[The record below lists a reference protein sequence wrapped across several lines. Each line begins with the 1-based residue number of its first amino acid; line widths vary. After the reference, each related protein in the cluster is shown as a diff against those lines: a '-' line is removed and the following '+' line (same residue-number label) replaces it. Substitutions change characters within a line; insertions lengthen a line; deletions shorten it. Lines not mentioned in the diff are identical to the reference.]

1 MLRKTLI
8 ALSAAAALGV
18 SSGAMAAS
26 HGGHGASSGSS
37 GAMQGHSGGG
47 MQGPGTFSKG
57 SAQSFGGTMGPS
69 QVRPMGP
76 SQVRPMGSSQV
87 RPTGPSGQAW
97 NGGQWGHHRHH
108 HRHDRFFFGV
118 GFAGPYYDYGYD
130 SCWRIVPTYYGGWQ
144 RVWVCGDYPYGGYY
158 GGY

>member
-26 HGGHGASSGSS
+26 HGGHGSS

-47 MQGPGTFSKG
+47 MQGSTFSKG
-57 SAQSFGGTMGPS
+57 SAQSFGGTT
-69 QVRPMGP
+69 
-76 SQVRPMGSSQV
+76 GSSQV
-87 RPTGPSGQAW
+87 RPTGSSQVRPMGPSGQAW
-97 NGGQWGHHRHH
+97 NGGQWGHNRHH
-108 HRHDRFFFGV
+108 HRHDRFFFGA
-118 GFAGPYYDYGYD
+118 GFAGPYYDDYGYD
-130 SCWRIVPTYYGGWQ
+130 SCWRIVPTYYGGWR

>member
-1 MLRKTLI
+1 MQCCARHSSHLQRFL
-8 ALSAAAALGV
+8 LLALGSASLMPKWAGGGGGGGKSTGSV
-18 SSGAMAAS
+18 GGTMSVAPSSGIGS
-26 HGGHGASSGSS
+26 GKGSGSS
-37 GAMQGHSGGG
+37 M
-47 MQGPGTFSKG
+47 
-57 SAQSFGGTMGPS
+57 
-69 QVRPMGP
+69 
-76 SQVRPMGSSQV
+76 PMGSSQV
-87 RPTGPSGQAW
+87 QTMGPKGPSGKTWTGANW

-108 HRHDRFFFGV
+108 RHNRFFFGA

>member
-37 GAMQGHSGGG
+37 MSVAPSSPGGSGSGP
-47 MQGPGTFSKG
+47 GPGTFSKG
-57 SAQSFGGTMGPS
+57 SAQSFGGTTGPSQLQPKGPS

-76 SQVRPMGSSQV
+76 SGVTSQVRPMG
-87 RPTGPSGQAW
+87 PSNWHG
-97 NGGQWGHHRHH
+97 RHH
-108 HRHDRFFFGV
+108 HRHDRFFFGA
-118 GFAGPYYDYGYD
+118 GFAGPYYDDYGYD
-130 SCWRIVPTYYGGWQ
+130 SCWRIVPTYGGWQ
-144 RVWVCGDYPYGGYY
+144 RVWVCG
-158 GGY
+158 

>member
-37 GAMQGHSGGG
+37 MSVAPSSSGS
-47 MQGPGTFSKG
+47 GPGPGRSGIGPSAPGPVTPMSPSQLQPKG
-57 SAQSFGGTMGPS
+57 PGSVTS

-76 SQVRPMGSSQV
+76 SNWHG
-87 RPTGPSGQAW
+87 
-97 NGGQWGHHRHH
+97 RHH
-108 HRHDRFFFGV
+108 HRHDRFFFGA
-118 GFAGPYYDYGYD
+118 GFAGPYYDDYGYD
-130 SCWRIVPTYYGGWQ
+130 SCWRIVPTYYGGWR

>member
-26 HGGHGASSGSS
+26 HGGHGASGAGASGMSVPSGSGS
-37 GAMQGHSGGG
+37 
-47 MQGPGTFSKG
+47 GPGPGKSSSSP
-57 SAQSFGGTMGPS
+57 SAPGPVTTMGPS
-69 QVRPMGP
+69 QVQPK
-76 SQVRPMGSSQV
+76 
-87 RPTGPSGQAW
+87 GPSGQTMGPSGNTW
-97 NGGQWGHHRHH
+97 TGGRHH

-130 SCWRIVPTYYGGWQ
+130 SCWRIVPTYYGGWR

>member
-8 ALSAAAALGV
+8 ALSAAAALGL
-18 SSGAMAAS
+18 SSGAMAAG

-47 MQGPGTFSKG
+47 MQGPGNFSKG

-69 QVRPMGP
+69 QVRP
-76 SQVRPMGSSQV
+76 
-87 RPTGPSGQAW
+87 TGPSGQAW
-97 NGGQWGHHRHH
+97 NGAQWGHHRHH

-118 GFAGPYYDYGYD
+118 GFAGPYYDDYGYD
-130 SCWRIVPTYYGGWQ
+130 SCWRIVPTYGGWQ

>member
-1 MLRKTLI
+1 MFRKTLI

-47 MQGPGTFSKG
+47 MQGPGRSG
-57 SAQSFGGTMGPS
+57 IGPSAPGPVGTTMGPS

-76 SQVRPMGSSQV
+76 SGVTSQL
-87 RPTGPSGQAW
+87 RPTGPSNWHG
-97 NGGQWGHHRHH
+97 RHH

-130 SCWRIVPTYYGGWQ
+130 SCWRIVPNYYGGWQ

>member
-26 HGGHGASSGSS
+26 HGGHDARSGSS
-37 GAMQGHSGGG
+37 MSVAPSSPGRSGI
-47 MQGPGTFSKG
+47 GP
-57 SAQSFGGTMGPS
+57 SAPGPVTTMGPS
-69 QVRPMGP
+69 QVQPK
-76 SQVRPMGSSQV
+76 
-87 RPTGPSGQAW
+87 GPSGQTMGPSGNTW
-97 NGGQWGHHRHH
+97 TGGRHH
-108 HRHDRFFFGV
+108 HRHDRFFFGA
-118 GFAGPYYDYGYD
+118 GFAGPYYDDYGYD
-130 SCWRIVPTYYGGWQ
+130 SCWRIVPTYYGGWR

>member
-26 HGGHGASSGSS
+26 HGGHGSS

-47 MQGPGTFSKG
+47 MQGSTFSKG
-57 SAQSFGGTMGPS
+57 SAQSFGGTTGSS

-76 SQVRPMGSSQV
+76 NNWHG
-87 RPTGPSGQAW
+87 
-97 NGGQWGHHRHH
+97 RHH
-108 HRHDRFFFGV
+108 HRHDRFFFGA
-118 GFAGPYYDYGYD
+118 GFAGPYYDDYGYD
-130 SCWRIVPTYYGGWQ
+130 SCWRIVPTYYGGWR

>member
-37 GAMQGHSGGG
+37 MSVAPSSPGGSGSGP
-47 MQGPGTFSKG
+47 GPGTFSKG
-57 SAQSFGGTMGPS
+57 SAQSFGGTTGPS
-69 QVRPMGP
+69 QLQPKGP
-76 SQVRPMGSSQV
+76 SQV

-130 SCWRIVPTYYGGWQ
+130 SCWRIVPTYGGWQ

>member
-18 SSGAMAAS
+18 SSGAMAAG
-26 HGGHGASSGSS
+26 HGGHGSSSGSS
-37 GAMQGHSGGG
+37 GATQGHSGGG

-57 SAQSFGGTMGPS
+57 SAQSFGGTTGPS
-69 QVRPMGP
+69 QLQPK
-76 SQVRPMGSSQV
+76 
-87 RPTGPSGQAW
+87 GPSGQAW

-108 HRHDRFFFGV
+108 HRHDRFFFGA
-118 GFAGPYYDYGYD
+118 GFAGPYYDDYGYD
-130 SCWRIVPTYYGGWQ
+130 SCWRIVPTYGGWQ